1 MPITRAFGCW
11 HYICTSALSM
21 RRKKADFRVAENSEH
36 NRMNVHNLASIFGP
50 TLLGSESAAIDAQIR
65 VTETIITYALDM
77 FELGVLL
84 YRVER
89 ANTNI

>member
-1 MPITRAFGCW
+1 
-11 HYICTSALSM
+11 M

-50 TLLGSESAAIDAQIR
+50 TLLGSDSTAIDAQIR

-77 FELGVLL
+77 FELGSLL
-84 YRVER
+84 HRVEWV
-89 ANTNI
+89 NTNI